1 MASQDKD
8 TPKKLY
14 SKEKS
19 SGSILRCRLCNSVT
33 VPKHSKGL
41 FRMQNEDILP
51 SAEIFYGANLPQDT
65 ELPERVCAACE
76 RRLNNAMKFRKVI
89 VETQHTLHE
98 SIRSKRLLEL
108 SPSINPSP
116 KVRAVGALRR
126 RSIDFNVAFTSQ
138 VENVN
143 PVRISLTMVF
153 LILRIFYHAC
163 MKLTT

>member
-41 FRMQNEDILP
+41 FRKQNEDILR
-51 SAEIFYGANLPQDT
+51 SAEMFYGANLPQET

-76 RRLNNAMKFRKVI
+76 RRLNNAMKF
-89 VETQHTLHE
+89 
-98 SIRSKRLLEL
+98 
-108 SPSINPSP
+108 
-116 KVRAVGALRR
+116 
-126 RSIDFNVAFTSQ
+126 
-138 VENVN
+138 
-143 PVRISLTMVF
+143 
-153 LILRIFYHAC
+153 
-163 MKLTT
+163 